1 MSDES
6 VAALRRFSVK
16 WSGKSLNAC
25 SYNLYIVYFVKAY
38 IFLKEDFCRSFII
51 N

>member
-25 SYNLYIVYFVKAY
+25 TYNLYMVDFVIAY
-38 IFLKEDFCRSFII
+38 SF
-51 N
+51 